1 MRVRVCASASVS
13 ASASASASVSVFCV
27 GSRDRKL
34 KVWGLNWDDFADSKE
49 IEDLKLGQTL
59 QSTSPAV
66 GPMRRDSAFATDDRR
81 ETSPGHETS
90 SCIGMEVQV
99 ATPKVQRSAPRP
111 TTRSAAP
118 PTSSELSTSAKDYHK
133 SFDAERLRAEN
144 DALKK
149 EIERLKH
156 GLTMAQENLSDEQ
169 RKRESIQ
176 GAFDRL
182 EKIYHSSMDD
192 AFRAGLKDGEV
203 RAREELN
210 AEWMEIQRQRGIA
223 DQVLT
228 LLLCLA
234 MPQRLCSVSLKHK
247 LLTQISRLRASLKRN
262 ES

>member
-1 MRVRVCASASVS
+1 
-13 ASASASASVSVFCV
+13 
-27 GSRDRKL
+27 
-34 KVWGLNWDDFADSKE
+34 
-49 IEDLKLGQTL
+49 
-59 QSTSPAV
+59 
-66 GPMRRDSAFATDDRR
+66 
-81 ETSPGHETS
+81 
-90 SCIGMEVQV
+90 
-99 ATPKVQRSAPRP
+99 
-111 TTRSAAP
+111 
-118 PTSSELSTSAKDYHK
+118 
-133 SFDAERLRAEN
+133 
-144 DALKK
+144 
-149 EIERLKH
+149 
-156 GLTMAQENLSDEQ
+156 MAQENLSDEQ
-169 RKRESIQ
+169 RKRESVQ